1 MWTGIRSDHELWRG
15 RNLIAGGLI
24 GMITGVSSMFFYT
37 AGLFILPL
45 QTEFN
50 LDRSQAS
57 LGALVGGLTLG
68 CISPFTGRLV
78 DRFGPYRMAMASA
91 CGLICAFMML
101 GAFTTGLLS
110 FLILTIFLNL
120 VGSATSPVVYGR
132 VLIGDFNKRLGLAYG
147 IIGCGVGIG
156 ALIYPVIVA
165 RIQAAYGWK
174 GAYFGLGIIA
184 LIALPAIAYLL
195 RHKTGVI
202 KTAAVTKAGSGGK
215 WDWRFYLEK
224 RFVIVLLIFFLA
236 SLAICGTIVHLFP
249 MLKERGIPEP
259 IAASILSTL
268 GLAVI
273 VGRLITGFLL
283 DIIETYLL
291 AAILFLLSASGLLML
306 FSGMPWL
313 VVPAVFLIGFAM
325 GAELDLSF
333 YLIGR
338 RFPEAHFSTLFGGI
352 YFAISM
358 GVAFGPYF
366 AGSMFDA
373 AKDYDL
379 WYIFSFATLVL
390 VALLCLFSRMFLYR
404 GFGGK
409 AQPA

>member
-1 MWTGIRSDHELWRG
+1 MSTSIRSDHELWRG

-45 QTEFN
+45 QAEFN

-78 DRFGPYRMAMASA
+78 DLFGPYRMALASA

-101 GAFTTGLLS
+101 GTFTTGLLP
-110 FLILTIFLNL
+110 FLILTVFLNL
-120 VGSATSPVVYGR
+120 IGSATSPVVYGR

-156 ALIYPVIVA
+156 ALIYPVVVA
-165 RIQAAYGWK
+165 RIQAIYGWK
-174 GAYFGLGIIA
+174 GAYVGLGIIA
-184 LIALPAIAYLL
+184 LIALPMIAYLL
-195 RHKTGVI
+195 RHKSGVI
-202 KTAAVTKAGSGGK
+202 KTGATTMAGPGTK

-224 RFVIVLLIFFLA
+224 RFVIILLIFFLA

-249 MLKERGIPEP
+249 MLKERGVPEA
-259 IAASILSTL
+259 IAASILSML

-273 VGRLITGFLL
+273 IGRLITGFLL
-283 DIIETYLL
+283 DVIETYLL
-291 AAILFLLSASGLLML
+291 AAIIFLLSASGLLML
-306 FSGMPWL
+306 FSGIGLL
-313 VVPAVFLIGFAM
+313 VVPAVILIGFGM

-338 RFPEAHFSTLFGGI
+338 RFPESHFSTLFGGI

-358 GVAFGPYF
+358 GVAFGPYL
-366 AGSMFDA
+366 AGLMFDA
-373 AKDYDL
+373 ATNYNL
-379 WYIFSFATLVL
+379 WCVFSFATLVL
-390 VALLCLFSRMFLYR
+390 VALLCLLSRMFFYH
-404 GFGGK
+404 GFGSET
-409 AQPA
+409 QPA